1 MGSVTQGQGSEE
13 GQWAVSSRE
22 EADLQEHGWDKN
34 LVHGRPRTS
43 SLWDFALV
51 ELIFTVWVT
60 WRAPRIEVSTLGM
73 GLSACDTRDYPEI
86 LLFLRLI
93 I

>member
-1 MGSVTQGQGSEE
+1 M
-13 GQWAVSSRE
+13 SSRE

-34 LVHGRPRTS
+34 LVRGRPRTS
-43 SLWDFALV
+43 SLWDFALA

-73 GLSACDTRDYPEI
+73 GCQLVTLVII
-86 LLFLRLI
+86 LRFFYF
-93 I
+93 